1 MLHLL
6 HEFGGLLV
14 LIGILIGILMMWRSA
29 HRFIAEQQRLGRW
42 DKNGP
47 LHPTKGPPRRNLGV
61 GASGMDERLEVTGQ
75 WTPEPLDKVDLR
87 DRDGS
92 N

>member
-6 HEFGGLLV
+6 HQFGGLLV
-14 LIGILIGILMMWRSA
+14 IIGILLGVLMMRRSA
-29 HRFIAEQQRLGRW
+29 RRFIAEQQRLGRW

-47 LHPTKGPPRRNLGV
+47 LRPTRGPPHRAH
-61 GASGMDERLEVTGQ
+61 GAGMDERLEVTGQ
-75 WTPEPLDKVDLR
+75 WTPEPLDKLDLR
-87 DRDGS
+87 ELDGL